1 MARLNRLSLLLLAPC
16 LLAAQTLTVQ
26 PSGTA
31 PATETRTVP
40 LASGSVLKVDNVN
53 GWVKVEAWDRAEVQ
67 FTGAF
72 KPSSQ
77 GEQVKVL
84 LEPVQGGLEIR
95 GVYPKHHG
103 WGAYRGPQ
111 CQMTLKV
118 PRQVRPALETV
129 NGGIELAGTEGRAS
143 LTTVNGGVQAR
154 NLPEALEASTVNGGI
169 SLEGV
174 AGPVVLHTVNGAIR
188 ASALDGKG
196 GGIKAS
202 TVNGVIQLKLAGLKG
217 RLEASTVNGHIDFKA
232 QGAEQVEVKKHRVRA
247 LLPGGNQAIELDTV
261 NGGISLE

>member
-1 MARLNRLSLLLLAPC
+1 MFLPKLVPALLLVAVP
-16 LLAAQTLTVQ
+16 LAAQTLTVQ
-26 PSGTA
+26 PSGTV

-67 FTGAF
+67 FTGDF
-72 KPSSQ
+72 KPSSK
-77 GEQVKVL
+77 GEQVKVV

-118 PRQVRPALETV
+118 PRQVRPSLETV
-129 NGGIELAGTEGRAS
+129 NGGIELTGTEGRAS

-154 NLPEALEASTVNGGI
+154 NLSEALEASTVNGGI

-174 AGPVVLHTVNGAIR
+174 AGSVTLHTVNGAIR

-202 TVNGVIQLKLAGLKG
+202 AVNGSIQLKLTGLKG
-217 RLEASTVNGHIDFKA
+217 RLEASTVNVHIYFKA
-232 QGAEQVEVKKHRVRA
+232 QGAEQVEVKKHHVRA
-247 LLPGGNQAIELDTV
+247 LLPGGDQSIELDTV
-261 NGGISLE
+261 NGGITLE